1 MIGRRWRLRR
11 PLADPT
17 KRTTQP
23 SAPMPTLVGHESTN
37 GPQTVP
43 YKDQWTGPVT
53 VLDLPCLLRR
63 PTSTRAA
70 DPHLRVVAEVHHAI
84 RVVHRP
90 AAPALTRRWVSGPL
104 SSGEWGVHGQPLAA
118 LAARALR
125 AWRRAPSS
133 GTFRGPSGVR
143 YTRQASAPAPLP
155 VSNRS
160 TPSTTNAGEPA
171 NRQALA
177 ASSLSMTRTANG
189 VPAKPMSSSA
199 LRSSDDAASLP
210 GHPGITSTSTSTP
223 AS

>member
-1 MIGRRWRLRR
+1 MVDHD
-11 PLADPT
+11 LAI
-17 KRTTQP
+17 
-23 SAPMPTLVGHESTN
+23 
-37 GPQTVP
+37 GPQNVTYP
-43 YKDQWTGPVT
+43 DQRTGPVT

-84 RVVHRP
+84 QVVRRP
-90 AAPALTRRWVSGPL
+90 AAPALTRRRISGPL
-104 SSGEWGVHGQPLAA
+104 TNGEWDVHGQALAA

-143 YTRQASAPAPLP
+143 YTRQANAPSALP
-155 VSNRS
+155 ISKRS

-177 ASSLSMTRTANG
+177 ASSLSMVRTANA

-199 LRSSDDAASLP
+199 LRSSADAASLP